1 MKIEFTDDEA
11 FVRYCLTSPK
21 AWRMGIDDLFK
32 DIDPSKLVRI
42 EKREDLWVK
51 TPVGIFIGRPMNC
64 VTYDCHIALLK
75 SAEGRAV
82 EISKQVMQFV
92 FKNTSTQRLNAS
104 IPSFN
109 LLARRLAEKCGFR
122 LIGINEKSFLRD
134 GILHDQHFYGI
145 SKDKLIPIQ

>member
-42 EKREDLWVK
+42 EKREDLWVR
-51 TPVGIFIGRPMNC
+51 TPVGVFIGRPMNC
-64 VTYDCHIALLK
+64 VTYDFHIALLR

-82 EISKQVMQFV
+82 DVSKQVIQFV
-92 FKNTSTQRLNAS
+92 FLNTSAQRLTAS
-104 IPSFN
+104 VPSFN
-109 LLARRLAEKCGFR
+109 LLARRLAEKSGFE

-145 SKDKLIPIQ
+145 SRGTLIPVQ